1 MFEVTLTRKE
11 REAENIFLFE
21 FQRADGGQLPPF
33 TAGSHIDVHVRP
45 GLIRQY
51 SLCNHPDER
60 HRYQLGVLQTA
71 DSRGGSK
78 GMHEDLHVGQ
88 TVLISEPRNLFELEP
103 TARHSLL
110 FAGGIGI
117 TPILSMADILSDQ
130 QQPFSLFYFAR
141 SKASAAFLKRIGKA
155 NYHPNIQCQFDDD
168 IDQARLDVR
177 ALLGSPESGKHLYIC
192 GPGGFM
198 DFVLGVARDLH
209 WPAENLHREYFSA
222 PASDGVEGQ
231 ANDQFEIQ
239 LASTGQVLEVGSQ
252 QTVTDVLLAAGIEVP
267 VSCQQ
272 GICGTC
278 VTTVL
283 EGVPDHRDFYLSDRE
298 KAANDQF
305 TPCCSRAKSMRLV
318 LDL

>member
-1 MFEVTLTRKE
+1 MFEVILTRKE
-11 REAENIFLFE
+11 LEAENIFLFE
-21 FQRADGGQLPPF
+21 FQHPDGSALPPF
-33 TAGSHIDVHVRP
+33 TAGSHIDVQVRP

-88 TVLISEPRNLFELEP
+88 TVWISEPRNLFELEP
-103 TARHSLL
+103 QAGHSLL

-117 TPILSMADILSDQ
+117 TPILSMAEVLSDRGHS
-130 QQPFSLFYFAR
+130 FSLYYFAR
-141 SKASAAFLKRIGKA
+141 SAASAAFVKRVEA
-155 NYHPNIQCQFDDD
+155 SSYSSSSQYQFDAAE
-168 IDQARLDVR
+168 DQARLDVR
-177 ALLGSPESGKHLYIC
+177 ELLSHPQPHKHLYIC

-198 DFVLGVARDLH
+198 DFVLGVARELH
-209 WPAENLHREYFSA
+209 WPEANLHREYFSA
-222 PASDGVEGQ
+222 PASGEEQSSDR
-231 ANDQFEIQ
+231 FEIQ
-239 LASTGQVLEVGSQ
+239 VASTGQILEVGPRE
-252 QTVTDVLLAAGIEVP
+252 TVTDVLLAVGIEIP

-278 VTTVL
+278 VTKVL
-283 EGVPDHRDFYLSDRE
+283 DGVPDHRDFYLSDRE
-298 KAANDQF
+298 KTSNDQF
-305 TPCCSRAKSMRLV
+305 TPCCSRAKSKRLV

>member
-1 MFEVTLTRKE
+1 MLDVILTRKD
-11 REAENIFLFE
+11 READNIFLFE
-21 FQRADGGQLPPF
+21 FQRPDGGQLPPF
-33 TAGSHIDVHVRP
+33 TAGSHIDVQVRP

-51 SLCNHPDER
+51 SLCNHPHER

-78 GMHEDLHVGQ
+78 GMHEELQVGQ
-88 TVLISEPRNLFELEP
+88 NVSISEPRNLFELEP
-103 TARHSLL
+103 NAKQTLL

-117 TPILSMADILSDQ
+117 TPILSMADILNHRGH
-130 QQPFSLFYFAR
+130 PFSLFYFAR
-141 SKASAAFLKRIGKA
+141 SAASAAFLQRIEEA
-155 NYHPNIQCQFDDD
+155 PYRTRIQCQFDDA

-177 ALLGSPESGKHLYIC
+177 ALLGNPDPGKHLYIC

-198 DFVLGVARDLH
+198 DFVLGIAREQN
-209 WPAENLHREYFSA
+209 WSAENLHREYFSP
-222 PASDGVEGQ
+222 PANVDDSD
-231 ANDQFEIQ
+231 NDRFEIQ
-239 LASTGQVLEVGSQ
+239 LSSTGQRFEVGPQ
-252 QTVTDVLLAAGIEVP
+252 QSVADVLLAAGIDVP

-278 VTTVL
+278 VTKVL

-298 KAANDQF
+298 KIANDQF
-305 TPCCSRAKSMRLV
+305 TPCCSRAKSKRLV